1 MFPNSNTRESTTST
15 LLSSGTEAKRP
26 CLAPSFG
33 LLPKLSTENKFLQRT
48 SSSSSSTSLISQR
61 RSQLISSLTTQKL
74 VNPLLVA
81 KNGQNATLTKNTTT
95 STNLGFSTQSKIRPF
110 NNISSTKPNLTLS
123 SERYI
128 RRFDIYRIVG
138 GFGWILSTILN
149 FDKQS
154 WVCNFSSIWV
164 FRSLA

>member
-1 MFPNSNTRESTTST
+1 MFPNSNTRESTST
-15 LLSSGTEAKRP
+15 LLSSGSEAKRP

-128 RRFDIYRIVG
+128 NFISLLGLLG
-138 GFGWILSTILN
+138 GCDFE
-149 FDKQS
+149 F
-154 WVCNFSSIWV
+154 
-164 FRSLA
+164 

>member
-81 KNGQNATLTKNTTT
+81 KNGPGPEAILTKNTTT
-95 STNLGFSTQSKIRPF
+95 STNLQQLSFSTQSKIRPF

-128 RRFDIYRIVG
+128 
-138 GFGWILSTILN
+138 
-149 FDKQS
+149 
-154 WVCNFSSIWV
+154 
-164 FRSLA
+164 

>member
-128 RRFDIYRIVG
+128 IYISPAAVTSKVDTVDSGHSRHSRQ
-138 GFGWILSTILN
+138 WT
-149 FDKQS
+149 
-154 WVCNFSSIWV
+154 
-164 FRSLA
+164 R

>member
-1 MFPNSNTRESTTST
+1 MFPTSNTRESTTST

-48 SSSSSSTSLISQR
+48 SSSSSSSTSLISQR

-128 RRFDIYRIVG
+128 
-138 GFGWILSTILN
+138 
-149 FDKQS
+149 
-154 WVCNFSSIWV
+154 
-164 FRSLA
+164 

>member
-48 SSSSSSTSLISQR
+48 SLISQR

-81 KNGQNATLTKNTTT
+81 KNGPGPEAILTKSTTT
-95 STNLGFSTQSKIRPF
+95 STNLQQFSFSTQSKIRPF

-128 RRFDIYRIVG
+128 
-138 GFGWILSTILN
+138 
-149 FDKQS
+149 
-154 WVCNFSSIWV
+154 
-164 FRSLA
+164 

>member
-48 SSSSSSTSLISQR
+48 SSSSTSLISQR

-123 SERYI
+123 SERQI
-128 RRFDIYRIVG
+128 
-138 GFGWILSTILN
+138 N
-149 FDKQS
+149 FISPLGLLGEYD
-154 WVCNFSSIWV
+154 FE
-164 FRSLA
+164 F

>member
-74 VNPLLVA
+74 VNPLLS
-81 KNGQNATLTKNTTT
+81 KNGPDATRKDTT
-95 STNLGFSTQSKIRPF
+95 SSNLKLGFSTQSKIPF
-110 NNISSTKPNLTLS
+110 NSIILQNESSTQYL
-123 SERYI
+123 
-128 RRFDIYRIVG
+128 
-138 GFGWILSTILN
+138 
-149 FDKQS
+149 
-154 WVCNFSSIWV
+154 CH
-164 FRSLA
+164 

>member
-1 MFPNSNTRESTTST
+1 MIIWIFRFWTKTIMFPNSNTRESTTST

-48 SSSSSSTSLISQR
+48 SSSSTSLISQR

-95 STNLGFSTQSKIRPF
+95 STNLQQLSFSTQSKIRPF

-128 RRFDIYRIVG
+128 WHFDILVHLLKDCWGVRVDSKYD
-138 GFGWILSTILN
+138 FEFW
-149 FDKQS
+149 
-154 WVCNFSSIWV
+154 
-164 FRSLA
+164 